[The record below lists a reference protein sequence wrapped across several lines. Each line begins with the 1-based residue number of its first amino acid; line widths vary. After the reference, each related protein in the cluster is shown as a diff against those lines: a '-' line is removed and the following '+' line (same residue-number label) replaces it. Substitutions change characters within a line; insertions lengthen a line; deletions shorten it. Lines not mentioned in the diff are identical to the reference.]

1 MANTFIPFDNNPI
14 STAQG
19 DLSSSYTVPAGKFAK
34 VTVSISLRAGI
45 IPSVAMTSGTVTGNQ
60 YCNDNVS
67 FDFWLKSGDV
77 LTKTNTFSSAGPVS
91 ITSATYFTSDS
102 TSKIEIKSNSN
113 TISSHAITAS
123 FNGTPSANGNY
134 SRVSDGITTYYA
146 QEYNNIT

>member
-14 STAQG
+14 STSQG
-19 DLSSSYTVPAGKFAK
+19 DLSSSYTVPAGKFAR

-45 IPSVAMTSGTVTGNQ
+45 VPSVSVTGNGNQ

-123 FNGTPSANGNY
+123 FNGTPSSNGNY
-134 SRVSDGITTYYA
+134 SRVADGITTYYA